1 MKSNNESIKF
11 MLIRLSS
18 LTNLTKAYNNNLR
31 IFYNKWHEYA
41 PRLCQFLY
49 EHYEELRSDA
59 TLWYTV
65 RSIFKDEILRAEK
78 LRSKALLKKEIK
90 EAAKKYD
97 K

>member
-1 MKSNNESIKF
+1 MKSNESIKF

-31 IFYNKWHEYA
+31 KFYNKWHEYA
-41 PRLCQFLY
+41 PGLCQYLY

-59 TLWYTV
+59 TLWHTV
-65 RSIFKDEILRAEK
+65 RSTFKDEMLRAEK
-78 LRSKALLKKEIK
+78 LRPKALLKKEIK

-97 K
+97 G